1 MRRFFILYILPVIAL
16 MAILSSCGDND
27 EPMPVEPETPTGPDK
42 PVGPDPD
49 DADKTPLT
57 LLIYMV
63 ADNSLGTL
71 GFAEQDL
78 SEISTAMSENALGE
92 NARLLVYK
100 SMPGVNKGVVPEL
113 VEFTDGAP
121 EPKLLKSYPDDPS
134 IYSTSEERMAEV
146 LEDVREIAPAKEY
159 GLIMWSHSTAWPVS
173 YTHLT
178 LPTIA

>member
-113 VEFTDGAP
+113 V
-121 EPKLLKSYPDDPS
+121 
-134 IYSTSEERMAEV
+134 
-146 LEDVREIAPAKEY
+146 
-159 GLIMWSHSTAWPVS
+159 
-173 YTHLT
+173 
-178 LPTIA
+178 